1 MLISSFLI
9 FYENDIKK
17 APKGLHKTLG
27 GFIGAFSGDSASQ
40 VSPDGHLTEKI

>member
-17 APKGLHKTLG
+17 APKGLQKNLG
-27 GFIGAFSGDSASQ
+27 GFMGAFSGNSAS
-40 VSPDGHLTEKI
+40 